1 MVIWV
6 ETKWCSL
13 AILNY
18 RRVYTHVLPYCLKR
32 CDYNIPNHANCAYM
46 VILAR
51 VEFGTFGHSKGH
63 VFFLVLPSL
72 SQNNV
77 TGGKCWH
84 RGFPYCCHTFHY
96 CFLTLCKSLN
106 FVRYPLAIEHAL
118 LENLYLYMCFLLK
131 SICFGDFLA
140 FITLKGTYIV
150 APWCGRPLWKIAPTS
165 IEFANPITTMKNTS
179 VDALD

>member
-1 MVIWV
+1 MFYHIVWRDVTTIYRIMRTVHIWSYLHV
-6 ETKWCSL
+6 WSL
-13 AILNY
+13 A
-18 RRVYTHVLPYCLKR
+18 P
-32 CDYNIPNHANCAYM
+32 
-46 VILAR
+46 LAIQR
-51 VEFGTFGHSKGH
+51 GTY
-63 VFFLVLPSL
+63 FFLVLPSL

-131 SICFGDFLA
+131 SIWFGDFLA